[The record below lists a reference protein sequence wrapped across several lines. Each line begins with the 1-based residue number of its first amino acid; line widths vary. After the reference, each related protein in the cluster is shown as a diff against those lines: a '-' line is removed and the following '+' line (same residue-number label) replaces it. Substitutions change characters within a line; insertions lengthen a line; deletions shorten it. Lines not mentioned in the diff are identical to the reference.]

1 MKFKIETNMEAFLRE
16 LSGNSESAL
25 NAASQELIN
34 TAYDVEA
41 AAKENIKINETV
53 DTGRL
58 LGSIKTKHKKSN
70 GLVEAS
76 VGTNVEY
83 ANYIEYGTKK
93 MGAKPFLNPAFD
105 SKTEGLDQRIRQAI
119 RSSIR

>member
-1 MKFKIETNMEAFLRE
+1 MKFTIETNMEAFLRE
-16 LSGNSESAL
+16 LTGSSNRAL
-25 NAASQELIN
+25 DAACQELIN

-41 AAKENIKINETV
+41 AAKENIRTNETV

-58 LGSIKTKHKKSN
+58 LGSVKTKHKKTN
-70 GLVEAS
+70 GSVEAE

-93 MGAKPFLNPAFD
+93 MGAKPFLNPAFE
-105 SKTEGLDQRIRQAI
+105 SKTEGLDQRIKQAI
-119 RSSIR
+119 RNATR